1 MLAYLLHDHSLLSSI
16 RAETA
21 PALNTTSTT
30 PIDISYLLTTC
41 PRLEALFH
49 EVLRISNSSASVR
62 AVVAP
67 TRLGS
72 KVLRAGR
79 KVLIPHRQL
88 HNNQSV
94 FGPNASS
101 FDAERFLRQKD
112 LSRNPSYRPFGGGS
126 TYCPGRIVARQEIF
140 AFVALALQRF
150 EVGLTEAPG
159 DGEGTGEGTQAF
171 PRLDEMT
178 PSLGVM
184 APQKGDDVFVS
195 VKVKACEKGLEVK
208 GLDVS

>member
-1 MLAYLLHDHSLLSSI
+1 MLAYILHDHSLVSTI

-67 TRLGS
+67 TYLGS
-72 KVLRAGR
+72 KVLRAGT

-88 HNNQSV
+88 HSNKSI
-94 FGPNASS
+94 FGPSASS
-101 FDAERFLRQKD
+101 FDAERFLRQKE
-112 LSRNPSYRPFGGGS
+112 LSRSLGYRPFGGGS

-150 EVGLTEAPG
+150 EVGLTKDLG
-159 DGEGTGEGTQAF
+159 GGTGTKEGAQAF

-184 APQKGDDVFVS
+184 APLKGDDVLVS
-195 VKVKACEKGLEVK
+195 VKVRACEKKPKLNALGI
-208 GLDVS
+208 S